1 MEDKKCIKKGNKNRG
16 SRRKDGTKK
25 MSTAEAIALV
35 LNPLKGK
42 LPKAHGLCLRTDK
55 PLAELADQGR
65 GRNKRRNSQ
74 HGMGVTMTFDDVLQ
88 RMAAIHQAKNADYG
102 SSYNL
107 APALLGIPA
116 HVGILVRMTD
126 KLARAC
132 KLAQGEKA
140 QVQDGALTDTLF
152 DLANY
157 AVLAILA
164 LESPGGSPRSCS
176 PGT

>member
-1 MEDKKCIKKGNKNRG
+1 
-16 SRRKDGTKK
+16 
-25 MSTAEAIALV
+25 
-35 LNPLKGK
+35 
-42 LPKAHGLCLRTDK
+42 
-55 PLAELADQGR
+55 
-65 GRNKRRNSQ
+65 
-74 HGMGVTMTFDDVLQ
+74 MTFDDVLQ

-116 HVGILVRMTD
+116 YVGILVRMTD

-140 QVQDGALTDTLF
+140 QVQDEVLTDTLM

-157 AVLAILA
+157 SVLAILSLKA
-164 LESPGGSPRSCS
+164 PGGKGCKCGGSCN
-176 PGT
+176 GGKDGHANH

>member
-1 MEDKKCIKKGNKNRG
+1 
-16 SRRKDGTKK
+16 
-25 MSTAEAIALV
+25 
-35 LNPLKGK
+35 
-42 LPKAHGLCLRTDK
+42 
-55 PLAELADQGR
+55 
-65 GRNKRRNSQ
+65 
-74 HGMGVTMTFDDVLQ
+74 MGTMTYDDVLE
-88 RMAAIHQAKNADYG
+88 RMGAIHQAKNADYG

-132 KLAQGEKA
+132 KLAQGQAA
-140 QVQDGALTDTLF
+140 QVQDEALTDTLL

-164 LESPGGSPRSCS
+164 LEAPQGDGCNWWGFCGAPASSIASKTGGGP
-176 PGT
+176 